1 MSDNKVILVTGGA
14 GYIGSHTAKAL
25 YNSGYTPVVVD
36 NLSAGHRDVVKWGPF
51 EEGDISDI
59 EFMRGVLNKYKP
71 AAVIN
76 FAAFIEVGESTI
88 NPAKYHVNN
97 VAGTLT
103 LLIAMKD
110 CGVNKFVFSST
121 CAIYGEPE
129 KVPIAED
136 AKKGALNPYGK
147 TKHMVEMIL
156 EDFAK
161 AYGLNYV
168 ALRYFN
174 ACGAD
179 PSGEIG
185 ERHHPET
192 HLIPRALMAAAG
204 RDSGLSL
211 FGQDYPTPDGTC
223 LRDYIH
229 VNDLA
234 RAHVKAFEYLAQG
247 GQSSSFNLGTGK
259 GSSVKDIIAAVES
272 VTGRHVPVT
281 VHPRRAGDS
290 PALVSDP
297 TLIKEKLGFV
307 TEWNS
312 IEDIIAS
319 AWNFHRK
326 QWGI

>member
-1 MSDNKVILVTGGA
+1 MENKIIMVTGGA

-25 YNSGYTPVVVD
+25 SVSGYTPVVVD
-36 NLSAGHRDVVKWGPF
+36 NLSAGHRDAVKWGPF
-51 EEGDISDI
+51 EEGDISDMA
-59 EFMRGVLNKYKP
+59 FMRSVLTKYKP

-76 FAAFIEVGESTI
+76 FAASIEVGESNV
-88 NPAKYHVNN
+88 NPAKYYVNN
-97 VAGTLT
+97 VAGTLA

-110 CGVNKFVFSST
+110 SGVDKIVFSST

-156 EDFAK
+156 EDFTK

-185 ERHHPET
+185 ERHDPET

-204 RDSGLSL
+204 KIEGLTL
-211 FGQDYPTPDGTC
+211 FGDDYPTPDGTC

-234 RAHVKAFEYLAQG
+234 DAHIRGVEYLLKG
-247 GQSSSFNLGTGK
+247 GKSEAFNLGTGR
-259 GSSVKDIIAAVES
+259 GSSVKEIINAVEK
-272 VTGRHVPVT
+272 VTGKSLPVT
-281 VHPRRAGDS
+281 MNPRRPGDS

-297 TLIKEKLGFV
+297 ALIKEKLGFV
-307 TEWNS
+307 TKWNS

-326 QWGI
+326 QWGM

>member
-1 MSDNKVILVTGGA
+1 MSNNKVIVVTGGA

-25 YNSGYTPVVVD
+25 FVAGYTPVVVD
-36 NLSAGHRDVVKWGPF
+36 NLSAGHRDAVKWGSF
-51 EEGDISDI
+51 EEGDIADL
-59 EFMRGVLNKYKP
+59 EFMRGVFAKYKP
-71 AAVIN
+71 AAVIH
-76 FAAFIEVGESTI
+76 FAASIEVGESNT

-97 VAGTLT
+97 VAGTLA

-110 CGVNKFVFSST
+110 SGVDKIVFSST

-136 AKKGALNPYGK
+136 ARKGPLNPYGK
-147 TKHMVEMIL
+147 TKYMVEMIL
-156 EDFAK
+156 EDFAN
-161 AYGLNYV
+161 AYHLNYV

-185 ERHHPET
+185 ERHDPET
-192 HLIPRALMAAAG
+192 HLLPRALMAAAG
-204 RDSGLSL
+204 KIDGLTL
-211 FGQDYPTPDGTC
+211 FGDDYPTPDGTC

-234 RAHVKAFEYLAQG
+234 KAHIKGVEYLLNG
-247 GQSSSFNLGTGK
+247 GTSSAFNLGTGR
-259 GSSVKDIIAAVES
+259 GSSVKEIIEAVEK
-272 VTGRHVPVT
+272 VTGRKVPVT
-281 VHPRRAGDS
+281 MNPRRAGDS
-290 PALVSDP
+290 PALVSNP
-297 TLIKEKLGFV
+297 SLIKEKLGFV